1 MYVNQIIM
9 LYTLNLYSAVYHLY
23 LNETQWKKKKLTGF
37 KRRLYIAGDSI
48 SKCKNRSI
56 EMFKTK
62 QEKWLERT
70 EYSTNNI

>member
-1 MYVNQIIM
+1 MK
-9 LYTLNLYSAVYHLY
+9 
-23 LNETQWKKKKLTGF
+23 LNERKKKLTGF

-62 QEKWLERT
+62 REK
-70 EYSTNNI
+70 